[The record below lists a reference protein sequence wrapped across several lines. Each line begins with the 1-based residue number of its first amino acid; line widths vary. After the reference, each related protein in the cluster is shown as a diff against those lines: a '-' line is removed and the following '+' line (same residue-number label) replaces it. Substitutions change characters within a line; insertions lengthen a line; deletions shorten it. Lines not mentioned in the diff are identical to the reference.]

1 MDESMEKEIERIVS
15 KKTKKFK
22 IVIAVLMCLTITFG
36 AFNFPEI
43 RSAFGLD
50 VENQPII
57 NISYLN
63 GDSTEGESG
72 YGFYDDSGVMKVKD
86 SGGQWYG
93 VTSRSVSDTIIYVD
107 SSATGNND
115 GTSWT
120 DAYTSLQTAIDSLPI
135 FISNDVTIK
144 VNAGTYNES
153 IDLAGHT
160 CVGSLTIKAE
170 DTSGNQLYD
179 NGVATGGGSN
189 YLDDTSKSWVTDQFN
204 GGKIFIY
211 DGTGEGQI
219 RDISDTTSTRIT
231 VSSNWSTN
239 PDSTSKY
246 AIIGVVKVNGT
257 LTNYNLDNL
266 QVYGLSFTSTE
277 ARATAELKGVANNW
291 FYNCEFSNSSYY
303 GWRARTAYGDLRL
316 YYSYINA
323 KTYGIIVNWHTG
335 LYMTRSL
342 VEASTSGSGT
352 GMYVLTGA
360 VANLTPSSVSTF
372 KNWATGIKASSFGYV
387 AHGSSQNFINCTT
400 NYTPSGSDDSAVT

>member
-22 IVIAVLMCLTITFG
+22 IVIAVLMCLTIAFG

-43 RSAFGLD
+43 RSAFGLN

-72 YGFYDDSGVMKVKD
+72 YGFWDDSGVMKVKD

-144 VNAGTYNES
+144 VNAGTYNEN

-170 DTSGNQLYD
+170 DTSGNNLYD

-189 YLDDTSKSWVTDQFN
+189 YLDDTSKSWSTDQFN

-211 DGTGEGQI
+211 DGKGEGQI

-231 VSSNWSTN
+231 VSSNWDTN
-239 PDSTSKY
+239 PDSTSRY
-246 AIIGVVKVNGT
+246 VILGCVKVNGT
-257 LTNYNLDNL
+257 FRNFNLNNFSM
-266 QVYGLSFTSTE
+266 YGLSFTSSGSY
-277 ARATAELKGVANNW
+277 TAYISGVEKNDFQYCRFISTNHYAFW
-291 FYNCEFSNSSYY
+291 GENSHISWVKFCYITGYY
-303 GWRARTAYGDLRL
+303 G
-316 YYSYINA
+316 
-323 KTYGIIVNWHTG
+323 G
-335 LYMTRSL
+335 LLMSFRSAGNIAANL
-342 VEASTSGSGT
+342 IEAQTSGYGT
-352 GMYVLTGA
+352 GIRVQEQSYFALRKTTAACVL
-360 VANLTPSSVSTF
+360 
-372 KNWATGIKASSFGYV
+372 KNWNVGVHARFFGNILD
-387 AHGSSQNFINCTT
+387 GSAQTFQNCNT